1 MENMSLRQILLTV
14 GVIIVSFVGV
24 GYGCASCHRV
34 DQGNVGLLVE
44 LTGSGKGDAQV
55 QEKSGWVMVTPGFEK
70 LFEYPVFQQHKE
82 YTEFAVLTRGGLQFD
97 VSPVINYQIDRDSVI
112 SLFKRYRLDL
122 PSIEDGYMKTTI
134 TQSFRDVT
142 NSFDPDSLINNRV
155 SYEAALFKMVN
166 EKLKPYFIVSQITS
180 NLAAPKSMIEQIQA
194 KANAIQQAQAAE
206 NQKRVTIANGEK
218 AVAQSR
224 FDSSQMVIAAGAAAR
239 QNELQQRTLTPLL
252 VEKMRIEK
260 WDGHYPQV
268 MGGNGGSI
276 LSLDLKQH

>member
-1 MENMSLRQILLTV
+1 MDQEFSKILKFAGLALVLIV
-14 GVIIVSFVGV
+14 GLV
-24 GYGCASCHRV
+24 YGCSSCHRV

-44 LTGSGKGDAQV
+44 LTGTGKGDTKV
-55 QEKSGWVMVTPGFEK
+55 EEKSGWVMVTPGFER

-82 YTEFAVLTRGGLQFD
+82 YTEFTVLAKGGLVFD
-97 VSPVINYQIDRDSVI
+97 VTPVLNYQIDRDSII
-112 SLFKRYRLDL
+112 SLFKRYRLKLKD
-122 PSIEDGYMKTTI
+122 IEDGYMKTTI

-180 NLAAPKSMIEQIQA
+180 NLTPPKSLIEQIQA

-206 NQKRVTIANGEK
+206 NQKRVTVANGEK

-276 LSLDLKQH
+276 LSLDLKKQ